1 MSRTRVRASG
11 VPSPSAEHTHIL
23 VMSQHDAVRRQLVI
37 YLGRSPALAVSGD
50 AFSLDAILKAA
61 PDVLVLDLS
70 QLSRENLHQAL
81 DAVQSIGARL
91 IALAS
96 IREPAVERDVVDAGG
111 LYRLKSAGSDGLAE
125 TVGELACQARSRGGR
140 LRGPL
145 PPEHHQPAALTPFA
159 T

>member
-1 MSRTRVRASG
+1 MSSTRGRESV
-11 VPSPSAEHTHIL
+11 VPSPSADRTQIL

-37 YLGRSPALAVSGD
+37 YLGRSPALAVGGD
-50 AFSLDAILKAA
+50 AFSPDAIVKVA

-70 QLSRENLHQAL
+70 QLSRDHLHQAL
-81 DAVQSIGARL
+81 DAVQVTGARL

-125 TVGELACQARSRGGR
+125 TVRELACQARPR
-140 LRGPL
+140 
-145 PPEHHQPAALTPFA
+145 HVAHT
-159 T
+159 